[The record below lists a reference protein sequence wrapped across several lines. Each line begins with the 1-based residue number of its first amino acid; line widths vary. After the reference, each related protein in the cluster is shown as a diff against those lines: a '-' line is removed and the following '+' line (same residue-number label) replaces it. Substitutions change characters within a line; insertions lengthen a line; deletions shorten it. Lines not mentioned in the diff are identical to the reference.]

1 MRLALLDYGRFFAAF
16 SVVFFHYFYN
26 GISNGK
32 VTSIDD
38 ALFAGVSSYGHFGVQ
53 FFFIIS
59 GYVIFY
65 SLKHKGAAS
74 FLKSRL
80 KRLYPTYWFAVL
92 FTSFF
97 ALLWGSGT
105 DMSVNILQVFIN
117 FTMLQQFVG
126 IHNVD
131 GVYWTLFYEIIFY
144 AIVFLILLFLNF
156 RKLIAFLVLWPFLII
171 IFNILGNDL
180 IIFNMYFLYFVIGAM
195 FAILKN
201 GTMSKYFTFLILG
214 VSIVAA
220 YYQMY
225 SAGIDKNN
233 NIIVV
238 TFIYLII
245 LGFFC
250 LLNMDKWRNISLP
263 YSKVLGGMTYPIYLI
278 HAHFGYMFLNKF
290 ATNANFY
297 FVYLILFLIILTLSW
312 AIWNLIE
319 VRQNDF
325 WYRFFSKVVK
335 PIEKIESKFKV

>member
-32 VTSIDD
+32 VTSIDHT
-38 ALFAGVSSYGHFGVQ
+38 LFAGITSYGHFGVQ

-65 SLKHKGAAS
+65 SLKHKGATS

-92 FTSFF
+92 FTSCF

-105 DMSVNILQVFIN
+105 DMSVNTLQIFVN
-117 FTMLQQFVG
+117 FTMLQQFLGVN
-126 IHNVD
+126 NVD

-144 AIVFLILLFLNF
+144 GIVFLILLFLDF
-156 RKLIAFLVLWPFLII
+156 KKLIAFLVIWPFLII
-171 IFNILGNDL
+171 FFNILGNDL

-201 GTMSKYFTFLILG
+201 GVMSKYFAFLILVIAVLAG
-214 VSIVAA
+214 

-225 SAGIDKNN
+225 NAGVDKNN
-233 NIIVV
+233 NIVIV
-238 TFIYLII
+238 TLIYLTM
-245 LGFFC
+245 LGFFWI
-250 LLNMDKWRNISLP
+250 LNIDKWRNISLP
-263 YSKVLGGMTYPIYLI
+263 YSKDLGGMTYPIYLI

-290 ATNANFY
+290 ATNTNY
-297 FVYLILFLIILTLSW
+297 YYVYAVLLLIIIVLSW
-312 AIWNLIE
+312 TIWNLIE
-319 VRQNDF
+319 IKQSDF
-325 WYRFFSKVVK
+325 WYKFFTKVVK
-335 PIEKIESKFKV
+335 PIEKIENKF